1 MRRVIRAATLRV
13 LVSDIRRGAEGSV
26 SRDAWTATGVATG
39 VWTRVGSSSGG
50 SAGKPIK
57 YKTAAAH
64 AADTVAV
71 LQPTGEPL
79 TKLNLCAVR
88 AIVLGG
94 WVCAGV
100 WAYRGGVHR
109 MAAVGVSRYTR

>member
-13 LVSDIRRGAEGSV
+13 LFSDTRGGAEGSV

-88 AIVLGG
+88 DCTRRLG
-94 WVCAGV
+94 CAGV
-100 WAYRGGVHR
+100 CGYRGGVHR
-109 MAAVGVSRYTR
+109 TAAVGVSRYTR